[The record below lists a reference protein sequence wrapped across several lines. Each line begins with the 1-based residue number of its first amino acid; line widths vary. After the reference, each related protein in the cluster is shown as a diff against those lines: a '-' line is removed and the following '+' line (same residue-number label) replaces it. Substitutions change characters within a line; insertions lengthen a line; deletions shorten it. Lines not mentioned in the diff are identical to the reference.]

1 VIWKLSDGT
10 TVELGGSVEG
20 DSVLA
25 QRLRYRLERGGVR
38 VTIWPPP
45 GGDVE
50 LDPAD
55 AALLNAWLDAEI
67 EWLERV
73 RGSTVKLTERPEGIP
88 PLPPPPWKSDP
99 DAPADRV
106 Y

>member
-10 TVELGGSVEG
+10 TVELGGNVEG

-25 QRLRYRLERGGVR
+25 QRLRYRLERGDR
-38 VTIWPPP
+38 VSVWAPP

-67 EWLERV
+67 EWHTRV
-73 RGSTVKLTERPEGIP
+73 QGSTVKITERPEGIP
-88 PLPPPPWKSDP
+88 PLPPPPWTLDP
-99 DAPADRV
+99 EAPADRV